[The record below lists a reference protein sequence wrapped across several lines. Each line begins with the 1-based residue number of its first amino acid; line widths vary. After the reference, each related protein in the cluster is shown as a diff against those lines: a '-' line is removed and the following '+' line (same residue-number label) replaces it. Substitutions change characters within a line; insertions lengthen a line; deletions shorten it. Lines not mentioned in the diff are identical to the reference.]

1 MKLLP
6 MVLLALLCCTAA
18 TCQRN
23 VRGPIPAQCDPIGYD
38 VCKSQAKWTGD
49 PNDPRTWDT
58 LPQTLRQSREET
70 RTCEVRRKA
79 LYQCL
84 ERLQKRGVIVL

>member
-1 MKLLP
+1 VKLLP
-6 MVLLALLCCTAA
+6 LLVVALLCCTAA
-18 TCQRN
+18 TCTRA

-38 VCKSQAKWTGD
+38 ECKSQARWEGD
-49 PNDPRTWDT
+49 SADPRTWDNLPHT
-58 LPQTLRQSREET
+58 LNESRQET

-79 LYQCL
+79 LQQCL